1 MEIELL
7 QLQCEKNVLNK
18 IEGEDYIR
26 YLLFENGSILPNSD
40 ISTPIIRIQHTE
52 FPQCNYCKIEE
63 LQRFYFI
70 ESITALNNGIYE
82 LRLRVDVLQSF
93 LNDILQT
100 NTYVSRNE
108 NEYNDKIVDNEVINI
123 SGINTTKIEL
133 DNDLFQTEMSTN
145 EDALDKYI
153 LTIMTTEVSE

>member
-52 FPQCNYCKIEE
+52 FPKCNYCKIDE

-93 LNDILQT
+93 LNDILRT
-100 NTYVSRNE
+100 DAYVSRNE
-108 NEYNDKIVDNEVINI
+108 YEYNEKLVDNEILAQNE
-123 SGINTTKIEL
+123 KIVEEEIIETS
-133 DNDLFQTEMSTN
+133 LFIPSDSAYDSSVYYYVMN
-145 EDALDKYI
+145 A
-153 LTIMTTEVSE
+153 MVN